1 MKIILDAG
9 TSQAAVCWPT
19 AKAMRAFTQG
29 GLGKLPG
36 DAVTEDLAENPEKRL
51 EVATSMPLDR
61 AIENMIR
68 DGRDASFAQRYLRAL
83 MFGGETDATAL
94 DLVREHAFR
103 DRTGQVAAEPT
114 ALPADRF
121 FRNAWRMAGGMI
133 AVDLQAARGIFAKRV
148 LEAKAAALA
157 RLTGEIEL
165 KLLVGSA
172 DASLEAQLEALKLMD
187 LRALGSKIM
196 AADSADALKALWP
209 VALTLESSRK
219 MNRR

>member
-1 MKIILDAG
+1 MKIILDSGA
-9 TSQAAVCWPT
+9 TQAAVCWPT

-36 DAVTEDLAENPEKRL
+36 DAVTEDLSENPEKRL
-51 EVATSMPLDR
+51 EVSRSMPLDR

-68 DGRDASFAQRYLRAL
+68 DGREAGFAQRYLTAL
-83 MFGGETDATAL
+83 LSGGETDATAL

-103 DRTGQVAAEPT
+103 AKDGQIAAEPT

-121 FRNAWRMAGGMI
+121 FRNAWRLAGGVVV
-133 AVDLQAARGIFAKRV
+133 VDLQAARRIFAERV

-157 RLTGEIEL
+157 KLTVEVETT
-165 KLLVGSA
+165 LLLGVA

-187 LRALGSKIM
+187 LRALGGKIM
-196 AADSADALKALWP
+196 AADSASALKALWP
-209 VALTLESSRK
+209 VALR
-219 MNRR
+219 